1 MFSTNTKQRADP
13 KSYKKNVTAE
23 VIYSSAN
30 KRLESQEE
38 KIYVMSF
45 QKTLDKYKNDGKI
58 NI

>member
-38 KIYVMSF
+38 KIYVMSYF
-45 QKTLDKYKNDGKI
+45 
-58 NI
+58 